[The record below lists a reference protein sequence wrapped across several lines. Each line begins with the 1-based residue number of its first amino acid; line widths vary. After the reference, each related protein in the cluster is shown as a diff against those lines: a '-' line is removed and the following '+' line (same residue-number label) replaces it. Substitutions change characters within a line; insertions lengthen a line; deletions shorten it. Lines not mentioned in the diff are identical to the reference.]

1 VVDPKLAHLTKL
13 AVHLQQR
20 MPLDALLHRIV
31 DCAVAVTESKRASVR
46 LLDPSGARL
55 MAVCRAGE
63 PMHDNPNERFR
74 VGEGLVGWIAAERR
88 PIRTGDAQSDPRYVA
103 RPGMRAELRSFVG
116 VPLVSVNA
124 CLGVLGVVS
133 EQPDAFTEE
142 HEACLQ
148 LLAGFSAPHLEIARL
163 QRLASVDS
171 LTGALNRRGLDRAF
185 PRAEE
190 DDTDLLGPLSVCML
204 DIDGFRRI
212 NDDLGH
218 VMGDEVLRAVVRRL
232 ADVVRRGD
240 AVVRLGGD
248 EFLLVLREVDVLGA
262 VRIAERA
269 REDIRAT
276 PVEAGDR
283 MITVSVSIGVA
294 ERLIGEDRED
304 LLHRADVA
312 MRAAKHGGRGTI
324 RSSMP

>member
-1 VVDPKLAHLTKL
+1 VVDPKLAHLTAL

-31 DCAVAVTESKRASVR
+31 DCAIAVTDSRRASVR
-46 LLDPSGARL
+46 LLDPSGTRL

-63 PMHDNPNERFR
+63 PVHDNPNERFR

-88 PIRTGDAQSDPRYVA
+88 PIRTGDAPNDPRYVA
-103 RPGMRAELRSFVG
+103 RPSMRGELRSFLG
-116 VPLVSVNA
+116 VPLVCVNA

-133 EQPDAFTEE
+133 DAPDAFTEE
-142 HEACLQ
+142 HEANLQ
-148 LLAGFSAPHLEIARL
+148 LLAGFSTPHLEIARL
-163 QRLASVDS
+163 SRLASVDS

-185 PRAEE
+185 PPTEE
-190 DDTDLLGPLSVCML
+190 DSTDLIGALSVCML
-204 DIDGFRRI
+204 DVDGFKRI
-212 NDDLGH
+212 NDDVGH

-240 AVVRLGGD
+240 AVVRWGGD
-248 EFLLVLREVDVLGA
+248 EFLLVLRDVDVHGA

-269 REDIRAT
+269 RDDIRAT

-283 MITVSVSIGVA
+283 MIEVSVSMGVA

-304 LLHRADVA
+304 LVRRADVA
-312 MRAAKHGGRGTI
+312 LRAAKHGGAGMI
-324 RSSMP
+324 RMSRP